1 MIREVLVN
9 ILTDWGVLNKV
20 VAVVTDNASKM
31 TKAIADEFG
40 KSCHLTCFA
49 HSLNLVA
56 ETVLTDVTV
65 QPMLNKVKDI
75 VTFFKQSINAAD
87 DLRRQSDLKLIQSVN
102 TRWNSTFYML
112 ERFLSLAEKIGPI
125 LLKYNRA
132 PTMVSG
138 QDIGIIKEIMLVLKP
153 LEMATRDVSGDSYCS
168 SSSRIIPLINI
179 VCTKINQVPCETEI
193 GKQLKAAVITEFLSN
208 RRFGFTELNKILAI
222 ATILDPRFKK
232 LHFRNPCN
240 VGSAVDKIKLEMKA
254 LQGQKGGQDTD
265 SETSE
270 NAENDGHDDLWAIH
284 TQLQKE
290 KVNGI
295 CSKRYP
301 RQFTNETRTGEDG
314 YPTYR
319 RRSPDDGGHHA
330 IIHVNGE
337 DVNMD
342 NRWVVPYSPV
352 LSRTL
357 ETHVNVEYCSSV
369 KAIKYI
375 CKYINKGSDQATFAV
390 SDATDEI
397 QRFQSGRYICTSE
410 AVYRILSFEI
420 HDRYPAVMHL
430 EVHLPDEQRIYFQ
443 PHSVR
448 EQMDRST
455 TLMAFFEL
463 CQTDSFA
470 KSLLYCEVPSYFTY
484 SRQRGWAR
492 RLRGQPVPGHPNI
505 RRDSCIGRV
514 YTVHPSSAERYYL
527 RLLLHS
533 IRGPTSFE
541 ALRTVN
547 EVLQP
552 TFQAACREL
561 GLLEDDACW
570 AETLREA
577 AVSDSSRKLRD
588 LFCVLIVFCTVS
600 SPRDLWMEFR
610 DHLAEEYN

>member
-290 KVNGI
+290 KG
-295 CSKRYP
+295 
-301 RQFTNETRTGEDG
+301 T
-314 YPTYR
+314 TYR
-319 RRSPDDGGHHA
+319 
-330 IIHVNGE
+330 
-337 DVNMD
+337 
-342 NRWVVPYSPV
+342 
-352 LSRTL
+352 
-357 ETHVNVEYCSSV
+357 
-369 KAIKYI
+369 
-375 CKYINKGSDQATFAV
+375 
-390 SDATDEI
+390 
-397 QRFQSGRYICTSE
+397 TSE
-410 AVYRILSFEI
+410 AHQNS
-420 HDRYPAVMHL
+420 D
-430 EVHLPDEQRIYFQ
+430 
-443 PHSVR
+443 
-448 EQMDRST
+448 
-455 TLMAFFEL
+455 
-463 CQTDSFA
+463 
-470 KSLLYCEVPSYFTY
+470 
-484 SRQRGWAR
+484 
-492 RLRGQPVPGHPNI
+492 
-505 RRDSCIGRV
+505 
-514 YTVHPSSAERYYL
+514 SAELMSYL
-527 RLLLHS
+527 S
-533 IRGPTSFE
+533 QSS
-541 ALRTVN
+541 
-547 EVLQP
+547 VLSY
-552 TFQAACREL
+552 L
-561 GLLEDDACW
+561 MSY
-570 AETLREA
+570 
-577 AVSDSSRKLRD
+577 V
-588 LFCVLIVFCTVS
+588 
-600 SPRDLWMEFR
+600 
-610 DHLAEEYN
+610 